1 MLAPMYM
8 PTHFNVDSPELVKAY
23 VDAHPLALLVC
34 TGDDGLPCANHVPLR
49 LFESVHAMAPR
60 PGDGT
65 TAGLAGGAASDTT
78 PAATPPNWRL
88 EGHLARANPQI
99 EQLRRIRQ
107 ALVIVGGPGAYVSP
121 SLYDATKAVPT
132 WNYIAVHLWVDVALV
147 EAEADKDA
155 LLKRLIAVHEPAYAA
170 RWRGLPADY
179 QHSMLGAIVGVQ
191 LAVTRVE
198 AKFKLSQNR
207 PEADRQRVHDAHAG
221 GSPGQQEL
229 AQWMKRLGAA
239 S

>member
-1 MLAPMYM
+1 MLAPMYL

-34 TGDDGLPCANHVPLR
+34 TGDAGLPCANHVPLR
-49 LFESVHAMAPR
+49 LFESTDAMAPS
-60 PGDGT
+60 PID
-65 TAGLAGGAASDTT
+65 GAADGRPVGNDTAAA
-78 PAATPPNWRL
+78 PAHTAPSWRL

-99 EQLRRIRQ
+99 EQLRRTRQ
-107 ALVIVGGPGAYVSP
+107 ALVIFGGPGAYVSP
-121 SLYDATKAVPT
+121 SLYDAVKAVPT
-132 WNYIAVHLWVDVALV
+132 WNYIAVHLSVEVSLV

-155 LLKRLIAVHEPAYAA
+155 LLKRLIGVHEPAYAA
-170 RWRGLPADY
+170 RWRALPADY
-179 QHSMLGAIVGVQ
+179 QHNMLGAIVGVQ

-221 GSPGQQEL
+221 GAPAQQEM
-229 AQWMKRLGAA
+229 AEWMKRLGAA
-239 S
+239 T

>member
-1 MLAPMYM
+1 MLSPMYL

-49 LFESVHAMAPR
+49 LFESATGVATAP
-60 PGDGT
+60 P
-65 TAGLAGGAASDTT
+65 S
-78 PAATPPNWRL
+78 WRL

-107 ALVIVGGPGAYVSP
+107 ALVIFGGPGAYVSP
-121 SLYDATKAVPT
+121 SLYDAAKAVPT
-132 WNYIAVHLWVDVALV
+132 WNYIAVHLSVEVALV

-155 LLKRLIAVHEPAYAA
+155 LLKRLIGVHEPAYAA
-170 RWRGLPADY
+170 RWRALPADY

-191 LAVTRVE
+191 LSVTRVE

-207 PEADRQRVHDAHAG
+207 PEADRQRVHDAHASG
-221 GSPGQQEL
+221 APAQQEM
-229 AQWMKRLGAA
+229 AQWMQRLGAA